1 METTQKQELV
11 KRIKSEISNEQIEYN
26 LRHVFNCIEDW
37 IDDNKWQVLVDGKSV
52 DTDEF
57 DLSLDLNYEF
67 DRNTSKNGRKQI
79 AKKIARVWSKPSR
92 RTINT
97 LLFVLR
103 KREVI
108 KQNVKINLSVK
119 EQEIQNKRK
128 IWKHL
133 QAQSEK
139 ALKDYKKEKGDFY
152 KKDLVELK

>member
-1 METTQKQELV
+1 METTQELI

-37 IDDNKWQVLVDGKSV
+37 VDDNSWRISVDGKIV
-52 DTDEF
+52 DTESF

-79 AKKIARVWSKPSR
+79 AKKIARVWQKPSR

-108 KQNVKINLSVK
+108 KQNVSIKQNVK

-133 QAQSEK
+133 QAQSDK
-139 ALKDYKKEKGDFY
+139 ALQEYKKEKGNYY
-152 KKDLVELK
+152 KKDLVV

>member
-37 IDDNKWQVLVDGKSV
+37 VDDNKWQVLVDGKPV

-57 DLSLDLNYEF
+57 EFIDLNYDF
-67 DRNTSKNGRKQI
+67 NRNTSKNGRKQI

-108 KQNVKINLSVK
+108 KHNVKINLSVK
-119 EQEIQNKRK
+119 EEEIQNKSK

-133 QAQSEK
+133 QAQAEK

-152 KKDLVELK
+152 KK

>member
-37 IDDNKWQVLVDGKSV
+37 VDDNKWQVLVDGKPV

-57 DLSLDLNYEF
+57 EFIDLNYDF
-67 DRNTSKNGRKQI
+67 NRNTSKNGRKQI

-97 LLFVLR
+97 LLLVY
-103 KREVI
+103 E
-108 KQNVKINLSVK
+108 
-119 EQEIQNKRK
+119 
-128 IWKHL
+128 
-133 QAQSEK
+133 
-139 ALKDYKKEKGDFY
+139 KEK
-152 KKDLVELK
+152 

>member
-11 KRIKSEISNEQIEYN
+11 KRIKSEISNEQIENN

-37 IDDNKWQVLVDGKSV
+37 IDDNKWQVLVDGNSV
-52 DTDEF
+52 DTDYFEF
-57 DLSLDLNYEF
+57 IDLHYDF

-133 QAQSEK
+133 QAQSDK
-139 ALKDYKKEKGDFY
+139 ALLDYKKEKGDFY
-152 KKDLVELK
+152 KKDLVESK